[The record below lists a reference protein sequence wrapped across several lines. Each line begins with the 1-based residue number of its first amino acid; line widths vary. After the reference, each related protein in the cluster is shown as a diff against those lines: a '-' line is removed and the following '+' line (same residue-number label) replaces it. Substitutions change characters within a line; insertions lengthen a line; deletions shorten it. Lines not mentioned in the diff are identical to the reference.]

1 MKQKMRLSGFPIL
14 SHSKSVAWGRVARK
28 KKKVLSFTYP
38 FFTPDF
44 GKRPYFSSFLWA
56 PLPYQGY
63 SQDAEGDANTNIHP
77 TNMFSG
83 EEEQIETHICVISG
97 QEQMQS
103 TLGQSKILKK
113 FTFES
118 IDTQ

>member
-1 MKQKMRLSGFPIL
+1 MHPPSQHNLFHKRVIWRVIWGSISEESMIFYLPFLPLILAKDHTFPL
-14 SHSKSVAWGRVARK
+14 
-28 KKKVLSFTYP
+28 
-38 FFTPDF
+38 
-44 GKRPYFSSFLWA
+44 FLWA

-83 EEEQIETHICVISG
+83 EEEKIETHICVISG
-97 QEQMQS
+97 QEQKQS
-103 TLGQSKILKK
+103 TLSQFKMLKK

-118 IDTQ
+118 ID